1 MERPYQEL
9 KGFEKT
15 SDLAPGEKE
24 QVKIWIPWRE
34 LAVYD
39 EERAAWVIE
48 SGDYLLK
55 MGNSSRDT
63 FVKGLI
69 CVEKTILA
77 EQCTNCLNITECNNG
92 KIEFSD
98 TKRKRCRDGFCF
110 EYN

>member
-15 SDLAPGEKE
+15 ADLAPGEKE
-24 QVKIWIPWRE
+24 KVKIWIPWRE

-39 EERAAWVIE
+39 EGRAAWVIE

-63 FVKGLI
+63 SLVGMVRLGDT
-69 CVEKTILA
+69 VLT
-77 EQCTNCLNITECNNG
+77 EQCANRMIILECN
-92 KIEFSD
+92 
-98 TKRKRCRDGFCF
+98 RDKLSFLTQKDYAGVPSGRQM
-110 EYN
+110 